1 MEKNNIKL
9 LVEKAVTEKNQAL
22 IDAIVILKEKR
33 ISIIHNQMN
42 ELIGIQTP
50 EAEKNKEVI
59 TKIIKLLNEYASKN
73 NIDFHVEEDW
83 ESIELFIKNT
93 ILDDLKVEFEKQASQ
108 Q

>member
-73 NIDFHVEEDW
+73 NIDFHVEEYW
-83 ESIELFIKNT
+83 ESIEVFIKNT
-93 ILDDLKVEFEKQASQ
+93 ILDDIGDEFKKQAQ
-108 Q
+108 K